1 MINIPGV
8 EMLLSFFVKTK
19 CSPWSFRQLVE
30 VIDDLPHAFLGYL
43 VWFTVDEFADS
54 TLTRTPIPRASGQ

>member
-1 MINIPGV
+1 
-8 EMLLSFFVKTK
+8 MLLSFFVKTK

-43 VWFTVDEFADS
+43 VWFTVDELPVPFIIWPYS
-54 TLTRTPIPRASGQ
+54 EL